1 MKKTLTVLLSLMLI
15 CVLFV
20 SCGKKTTETSS
31 STEKAVAKATKIGF
45 VVINDESDQGYTW
58 NFMNGMNAALE
69 KLKAEGYNIE
79 LLVKRN
85 TTESSICKDYNTELA
100 EEGCAVIFNNSYG
113 FEPYMLEAAKEYP
126 DVKFVGMTNCGGQFD
141 NNTNTF
147 NAFASIYEGR
157 YAAGVVAGL
166 KLQEMIDNGKI
177 KADQAVIGYVG
188 AFSFAEVI
196 SGMTSY
202 FLGVRS
208 VCPSATMKV
217 YFVGTWGD
225 ATLEEAAANALID
238 KGAVM
243 ISQHSD
249 TTSPALAAQKAGVF
263 HTGYNTDMT
272 GAAPNASIVSCRI
285 NWEPYFYTFIKNLID
300 GKKNN
305 PDYTGTMAEGA
316 VLLTEINEKIAAK
329 GTKEKVEKV
338 IEELKSGKRQVFDTS
353 TFTVEGKKLDHAFA
367 LDTDGDFTPDK
378 EEAVYDGAFHE
389 SKFQSA
395 PYFAIQI
402 DGIEWLNTAF

>member
-1 MKKTLTVLLSLMLI
+1 MRKLTAISMALLLAASA
-15 CVLFV
+15 VFAH
-20 SCGKKTTETSS
+20 GGQ
-31 STEKAVAKATKIGF
+31 EKAPAKAETAAKKATKIGF

-58 NFMNGMNAALE
+58 NFMNGMNAAID
-69 KLKAEGYNIE
+69 KLKADGYNVE

-85 TTESSICKDYNTELA
+85 TTESAICKDNNLELA
-100 EEGCAVIFNNSYG
+100 EDGCEVIFNNSYG
-113 FEPYMLEAAKEYP
+113 FEPFMLEAAREYP
-126 DVKFVGMTNCGGQFD
+126 DVKFIGMTNCGSQSDG
-141 NNTNTF
+141 NPNTY

-157 YAAGVVAGL
+157 YVAGVAAGM
-166 KLQEMIDNGKI
+166 KLNQLIAEGKI
-177 KADQAVIGYVG
+177 TESQAVVGYVG
-188 AFSFAEVI
+188 AYSFAEVV

-202 FLGVRS
+202 FLGIRS

-225 ATLEEAAANALID
+225 ATLEEAAAKSLID
-238 KGAVM
+238 AGCVM

-272 GAAPNASIVSCRI
+272 KAAPQASLLSCRI
-285 NWEPYFYTFIKNLID
+285 NWEPYFYTFIKNYID
-300 GKKNN
+300 GVEN
-305 PDYTGTMAEGA
+305 PSDYTGTMAEGA
-316 VLLTEINEKIAAK
+316 VTVTDLNTAIAAP
-329 GTKEKVEKV
+329 GTAEKLAQVEND
-338 IEELKSGKRQVFDTS
+338 LKNGKLQVFDTS
-353 TFTVEGKKLDHAFA
+353 TFTVKGEKLTHAFA
-367 LDTDGDFTPDK
+367 LDTNGDFTPDK

-402 DGIEWLNTAF
+402 DGIEWLNAAY